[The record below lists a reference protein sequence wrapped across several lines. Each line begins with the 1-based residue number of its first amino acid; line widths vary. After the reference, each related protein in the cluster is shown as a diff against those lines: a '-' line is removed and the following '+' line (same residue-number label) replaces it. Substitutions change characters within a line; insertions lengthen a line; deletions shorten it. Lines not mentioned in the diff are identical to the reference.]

1 MKKLK
6 IPNLIF
12 SLVLISLIA
21 SYILGE
27 DSLGGAKHDYLFHQ
41 KFIELFA
48 KDFNNTIQFYGAE
61 NYNARN
67 SPVLYIFLSFLI
79 KLGFPL
85 EFIKYLNSIAI
96 IFLFNSFCI
105 CLRTKYPKVNFEV

>member
-27 DSLGGAKHDYLFHQ
+27 DSLGGAKHDYLFHIRFVELFS
-41 KFIELFA
+41 KDFIEGI
-48 KDFNNTIQFYGAE
+48 KIYGYE
-61 NYNARN
+61 DYLVRN
-67 SPVLYIFLSFLI
+67 SPIFYIILSQLNKLVGLETIRLI
-79 KLGFPL
+79 
-85 EFIKYLNSIAI
+85 NS
-96 IFLFNSFCI
+96 
-105 CLRTKYPKVNFEV
+105 